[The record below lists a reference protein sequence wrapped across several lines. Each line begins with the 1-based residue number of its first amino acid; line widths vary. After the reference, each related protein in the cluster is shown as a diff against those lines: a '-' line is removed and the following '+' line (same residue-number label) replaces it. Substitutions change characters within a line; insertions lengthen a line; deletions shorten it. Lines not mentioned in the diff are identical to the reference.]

1 MGFSTLDGLIMGSR
15 SGAIDPGVLLHLLRV
30 EHISPETLHHKL
42 YHQSGLLG
50 LSRGLSSD
58 VRTLSE
64 SKNPHAA
71 FALKKLVSSLTQHTG
86 GLIALMGGID
96 AFVFTGGIGE
106 NARHIRQQLIQNLNF
121 LGLNLNNAQ
130 NQKSK
135 EGLIS
140 NPEDTIPI
148 FIVNANEEAVIASL
162 ALECISS
169 HQKSS

>member
-50 LSRGLSSD
+50 LSHGLSSD

-64 SKNPHAA
+64 SKNPHAK
-71 FALKKLVSSLTQHTG
+71 FALNKLVSSLTQHAG

-121 LGLNLNNAQ
+121 LGLNLNNTQ